1 MKNVIK
7 IDFLSFTLKPE
18 VHSSSEMFVITKW
31 TNQVLSC
38 KAIFIKINK
47 MHTTI
52 LARVIDEFLKNLEK
66 CDIEE
71 MRTKSTLVK
80 ISSVRCFLKSATP
93 VYYQLHLN
101 LI

>member
-1 MKNVIK
+1 MQNAIK

-38 KAIFIKINK
+38 KVIFIKMNK

-52 LARVIDEFLKNLEK
+52 LARVID
-66 CDIEE
+66 
-71 MRTKSTLVK
+71 
-80 ISSVRCFLKSATP
+80 
-93 VYYQLHLN
+93 
-101 LI
+101 